1 MRREKYFVGTRFQIC
16 FFTALL
22 LLTFS
27 IGDVS
32 GQAAQSTATD
42 GPLPSFQLPT
52 PQNEMDAAYLGL
64 PEKGSFRV
72 GEIKARVVLIE
83 ILSTYCPYCQRVA
96 PLVNEVY
103 RQIDKDPGLR
113 GKIKIIGIGMSN
125 SPYELDLFKEKFNVP
140 FPLFPDPN
148 SEISNMFNVPGTPT
162 FIGVKVDGKGSEQ
175 KVFYRPG
182 VFKDPSQF
190 LADLAQAAGLK

>member
-1 MRREKYFVGTRFQIC
+1 MRREKHFVGTRSQIC

-27 IGDVS
+27 IGSVS
-32 GQAAQSTATD
+32 GQAAQPTAMN
-42 GPLPSFQLPT
+42 GPFPSFQLPT
-52 PQNEMDAAYLGL
+52 PRNEMESAYLGL
-64 PEKGSFRV
+64 PEKDNFRV

-83 ILSTYCPYCQRVA
+83 ILSAYCPYCQRAA

-103 RQIDKDPGLR
+103 RQIDKDPALK
-113 GKIKIIGIGMSN
+113 GKIKMIGIGMNN
-125 SPYELDLFKEKFNVP
+125 SSYELDLFKEKFNVP
-140 FPLFPDPN
+140 FPLFPDQD
-148 SEISNMFNVPGTPT
+148 SKISNMLGVPGTPT

-175 KVFYRPG
+175 QIFYRPG
-182 VFKDPSQF
+182 AFKDSTQF